1 MGRFILLFFLFALIY
16 SCKEENK
23 INQFNDLRQITW
35 LTGRWKMEGKQ
46 IIESW
51 NRTSDSSISGMAISQ
66 ESGDTKV
73 LEVLKIF
80 DENGKFYYSAT
91 VNDQEEQGTIRFPL
105 VFYNEDKLVFENTAH
120 DFPKEIEYSIDDT
133 KKILTVHL
141 RGNDNGKTFKFIK
154 AD

>member
-1 MGRFILLFFLFALIY
+1 
-16 SCKEENK
+16 
-23 INQFNDLRQITW
+23 
-35 LTGRWKMEGKQ
+35 MEGKQ

-51 NRTSDSSISGMAISQ
+51 NRSSESSISGMVISQ

-80 DENGKFYYSAT
+80 DDNGKFYYSAT
-91 VNDQEEQGTIRFPL
+91 VNDQEEQGTILFPL
-105 VFYNEDKLVFENTAH
+105 VFYNEDKLVFENSTH
-120 DFPKEIEYSIDDT
+120 DFPKEIEYTIDDT

-141 RGNDNGKTFKFIK
+141 RGNGNGKTIKFIK